1 MQVMQL
7 LYIQI
12 FVYLISAGKGRT
24 PRNLEL
30 YTMFY
35 YHTIRF
41 SAETSVCGYG
51 GSINIIN

>member
-41 SAETSVCGYG
+41 RAETSVCGYG